1 VILCAFPSCPESIS
15 IYPAIASG
23 LACPDPDEF
32 RPPPKRSPDNLRFMS
47 STPIVAVPLPET
59 DIPLRLQIYLV
70 NNYRTII
77 HIKYFKKTLSLLF
90 SMFNEIFSLTFNK

>member
-1 VILCAFPSCPESIS
+1 VPFHHAQRADLFIQLLRLAWRVPILMS
-15 IYPAIASG
+15 
-23 LACPDPDEF
+23 LD
-32 RPPPKRSPDNLRFMS
+32 PPPKRSPDNLRFMS